1 MTEYGG
7 WGGVEGRRA
16 LDPDDAFEA
25 AVERALGA
33 RIRADDETARA
44 MWSALANVAW
54 EHRSGDKASYSFRA
68 AGDVIA
74 AMRGTGDY
82 RDWYCVG
89 PYATIRADIAAA
101 MLGEG
106 WRPEPA

>member
-1 MTEYGG
+1 MRGDDRI
-7 WGGVEGRRA
+7 WRLGRRRGPAA

-68 AGDVIA
+68 AGDV
-74 AMRGTGDY
+74 MRSS
-82 RDWYCVG
+82 R
-89 PYATIRADIAAA
+89 
-101 MLGEG
+101 
-106 WRPEPA
+106 